1 MSFLSKLLAE
11 REYSLPPF
19 DLAPLAFEL
28 QSLEEGELLL
38 DRVVSPGD
46 GQANVVALSGPVP
59 TAGELRESIERHLTM
74 VATSNLR
81 RWTPSMNSAPR
92 WQSSGA
98 RSASY
103 SATVRASIVSATEPS
118 SPHSSSPASAMSAT
132 T

>member
-59 TAGELRESIERHLTM
+59 TAGELRESIERHLDNGRDVEPTP
-74 VATSNLR
+74 VDAVDELRSALAELR
-81 RWTPSMNSAPR
+81 RSL
-92 WQSSGA
+92 G
-98 RSASY
+98 
-103 SATVRASIVSATEPS
+103 
-118 SPHSSSPASAMSAT
+118 
-132 T
+132 